1 MVNWCLEGKGPL
13 DQSPVPTKPAL
24 ARGSASRKKVPPI
37 PVSREDDSA
46 RGSYRDSVRSD
57 QDEGQEEVSY
67 KYLANIFEFTWL
79 NLLTMYYT

>member
-1 MVNWCLEGKGPL
+1 MVKWCLEGKGPL
-13 DQSPVPTKPAL
+13 DPSPVPTKPAL

-67 KYLANIFEFTWL
+67 VQIRIFL
-79 NLLTMYYT
+79 NS